1 LDGVCLHDDLANR
14 GALQGGDSVF
24 HAEAY
29 GMGSH
34 AGFDQLDR
42 CDFELGPLGRGV
54 GLGGGDG

>member
-1 LDGVCLHDDLANR
+1 MIWR
-14 GALQGGDSVF
+14 TGALQGGDSVF

-42 CDFELGPLGRGV
+42 RDFKLGPLGGWM